1 MSRDPGP
8 TDCCTYECNQG
19 RFCPARCDLNTT
31 DGGQQIDTCSEL
43 DSVYG
48 WVDQVIH
55 RGRLAA
61 LAFAAIFL
69 SLAIFYFFY

>member
-1 MSRDPGP
+1 MNRDPGP
-8 TDCCTYECNQG
+8 NDCCTHACNQG
-19 RFCPARCDLNTT
+19 RNCPARCNLHSTY
-31 DGGQQIDTCSEL
+31 GGQQIDTCSDL

-48 WVDQVIH
+48 CVDQVIH

-61 LAFAAIFL
+61 LALAAIFL